1 MAPKISIIP
10 LQSWKQAPKERQWQ
24 LQRPR
29 YGNRLGEVEKQ
40 KEGVLTSPQNKTKPI
55 YGYMTHEP
63 YLFYKTTNVLSGFV
77 LYAIIHPGAGSL
89 A

>member
-1 MAPKISIIP
+1 
-10 LQSWKQAPKERQWQ
+10 
-24 LQRPR
+24 
-29 YGNRLGEVEKQ
+29 
-40 KEGVLTSPQNKTKPI
+40 
-55 YGYMTHEP
+55 MTHEP